1 MAESMGI
8 DMGQDIHLAANGCV
22 KVIGSV
28 NGTANLS
35 VADTTVG
42 GTVLSGSNVSAQYG
56 SFTFGDGSMLISSTG
71 VLTAA

>member
-1 MAESMGI
+1 MTEGVGI
-8 DMGQDIHLAANGCV
+8 DVRQDIHLAANGCV

-35 VADTTVG
+35 VADAAVG
-42 GTVLSGSNVSAQYG
+42 DTVLSGSTVSAQCG
-56 SFTFGDGSMLISSTG
+56 LFTFGDGSMLISSTG